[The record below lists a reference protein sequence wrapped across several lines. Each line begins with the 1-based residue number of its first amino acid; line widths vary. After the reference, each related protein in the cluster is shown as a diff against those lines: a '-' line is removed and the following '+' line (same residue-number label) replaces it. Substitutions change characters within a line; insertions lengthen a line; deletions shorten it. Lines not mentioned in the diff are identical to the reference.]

1 MLADVIYVLH
11 VILIVV
17 IVSSVFFKSGDW
29 LKYVIVLIPI
39 VMLDWE
45 DNDKQCSLTSLEA
58 KLRGTWTPGNS
69 NDENAPEFFR
79 PLINKIIKPFG
90 KEIKSRE
97 TAGQINNILFLSI
110 LLYNIVRFIH
120 INKISFAPEN
130 EQSRYYMYLN
140 LLFVVL
146 YIADRLYP
154 VQNKREQIQD

>member
-1 MLADVIYVLH
+1 MLADIVYSLH
-11 VILIVV
+11 VILIV
-17 IVSSVFFKSGDW
+17 IIISSVFFKSGDW
-29 LKYVIVLIPI
+29 LKYIIFLIPI
-39 VMLDWE
+39 VMLDWK

-69 NDENAPEFFR
+69 DDENAPEFFR
-79 PLINKIIKPFG
+79 PFVNKIIKPFG

-110 LLYNIVRFIH
+110 LLYNIVRFIRLQ
-120 INKISFAPEN
+120 KVSFAPEN
-130 EQSRYYMYLN
+130 EMSRYYFYLT

-146 YIADRLYP
+146 YIVDKLYP

>member
-1 MLADVIYVLH
+1 MLADVVYVLH
-11 VILIVV
+11 VLLIII

-29 LKYVIVLIPI
+29 LKYVIILIPI
-39 VMLDWE
+39 VMLDWK

-110 LLYNIVRFIH
+110 LLYNIVRFI
-120 INKISFAPEN
+120 KIQGVSFTPEN
-130 EQSRYYMYLN
+130 ERSRYYMYLT

-146 YIADRLYP
+146 YIVDRLYP
-154 VQNKREQIQD
+154 VQNKQERIQD

>member
-1 MLADVIYVLH
+1 MLADVVYVLH
-11 VILIVV
+11 VLLIIV

-39 VMLDWE
+39 VMLDWK

-69 NDENAPEFFR
+69 DDENAPEFFR
-79 PLINKIIKPFG
+79 PLLNKLLKPFG

-110 LLYNIVRFIH
+110 LLYNIVRFI
-120 INKISFAPEN
+120 KIQGVSFAPEN
-130 EQSRYYMYLN
+130 ERSRYYLYLT

-146 YIADRLYP
+146 YIVDKLYP

>member
-1 MLADVIYVLH
+1 MLADVVYVLH
-11 VILIVV
+11 VLLIIV

-39 VMLDWE
+39 VMLDWK

-69 NDENAPEFFR
+69 DDENAPEFFR
-79 PLINKIIKPFG
+79 PLLNKLLKPFG

-110 LLYNIVRFIH
+110 LLYNIVRFI
-120 INKISFAPEN
+120 KIQGVSFAPEN
-130 EQSRYYMYLN
+130 EHSRYYMYLT

-146 YIADRLYP
+146 YIVDKLYP

>member
-1 MLADVIYVLH
+1 MLADVVYVLH
-11 VILIVV
+11 VLLIIV
-17 IVSSVFFKSGDW
+17 IVSSVFFKPGDW

-39 VMLDWE
+39 VMLDWK

-69 NDENAPEFFR
+69 DDENAPEFFR
-79 PLINKIIKPFG
+79 PLLNKIIKPFG

-97 TAGQINNILFLSI
+97 IAGQINNILFLSI
-110 LLYNIVRFIH
+110 LLYNIVRFI
-120 INKISFAPEN
+120 KTQGVSFAPEN
-130 EQSRYYMYLN
+130 EQSRYYMYLT

>member
-1 MLADVIYVLH
+1 MLADVVYVLH
-11 VILIVV
+11 VLLIIV
-17 IVSSVFFKSGDW
+17 IVSSVFFKPGDW

-39 VMLDWE
+39 VMLDWK

-69 NDENAPEFFR
+69 DDENAPEFFR
-79 PLINKIIKPFG
+79 PLLNKIIKPFG

-110 LLYNIVRFIH
+110 LLYNIVRFI
-120 INKISFAPEN
+120 KTQGVSFAPET
-130 EQSRYYMYLN
+130 EKSRYYMYLT

>member
-1 MLADVIYVLH
+1 MLADVVYVLH
-11 VILIVV
+11 VLLIIV

-39 VMLDWE
+39 VMLDWK
-45 DNDKQCSLTSLEA
+45 DNDKQCSLTSLES

-110 LLYNIVRFIH
+110 LLYNIVRFIN
-120 INKISFAPEN
+120 IQGVSFTPEN
-130 EQSRYYMYLN
+130 ERSRYYMYLT
-140 LLFVVL
+140 LLFIVL
-146 YIADRLYP
+146 YIVDVLYP
-154 VQNKREQIQD
+154 VQNK

>member
-1 MLADVIYVLH
+1 MLADIVYSLH
-11 VILIVV
+11 VLLIIV
-17 IVSSVFFKSGDW
+17 IVSSVFFKPGDW
-29 LKYVIVLIPI
+29 LKYIIILIPI
-39 VMLDWE
+39 VMLDWK

-79 PLINKIIKPFG
+79 PFVNKVIKPFG
-90 KEIKSRE
+90 QEIKSRE

-110 LLYNIVRFIH
+110 LLYNIVRFIN
-120 INKISFAPEN
+120 IQGVSFVPEN
-130 EQSRYYMYLN
+130 ERSRYYMYLT

-146 YIADRLYP
+146 YIVDRLYP

>member
-1 MLADVIYVLH
+1 MLADVVYVLH
-11 VILIVV
+11 VLLIIV
-17 IVSSVFFKSGDW
+17 IVSSVFFKPGDW

-39 VMLDWE
+39 VMLDWK

-69 NDENAPEFFR
+69 DDENAPEFFR

-120 INKISFAPEN
+120 INKISFAPET
-130 EQSRYYMYLN
+130 EKSRYYMYLT
-140 LLFVVL
+140 LLFAVL